1 MLAFLYTSVVF
12 CSVSKKNVWIK
23 ASNMIIRHDIPDR
36 NSLVNES
43 DYQGIITFFKGD
55 GAGTLIA
62 PLWIL
67 TAAHTARNI
76 PNNHAIA
83 IADDTYTI
91 ERVVLHPDFVGEQP
105 GDVDDIAL
113 VKLNSPVER
122 VATFD
127 LYEGEGE
134 LNQEVLLLG
143 RGDYGN
149 GRVGIIGTDKK
160 LRKATNLIHEVDNR
174 WIKFRFDAPPKC
186 TLLEGVSGIGDS
198 GGPALIDE
206 QGKLLIAGVSSWQ
219 DHEDEAYGL
228 YGAVEYYTR
237 VSRYIIWIRSVCE
250 S

>member
-1 MLAFLYTSVVF
+1 
-12 CSVSKKNVWIK
+12 
-23 ASNMIIRHDIPDR
+23 MIIRHDVPDQ

-43 DYQGIITFFKGD
+43 DYQGIITFFNGD

-76 PNNHAIA
+76 PDNHTIA
-83 IADDTYTI
+83 IADYKYTI
-91 ERVVLHPDFVGEQP
+91 EQVVLHPDFVGEQP

-113 VKLNSPVER
+113 VKLSLPVDE
-122 VATFD
+122 VSTYD
-127 LYEGEGE
+127 LYTGETE
-134 LNQEVLLLG
+134 LGKEVLLFG

-149 GRVGIIGTDKK
+149 GQRGTIGTDKK
-160 LRKATNLIHEVDNR
+160 LRKATNLIDEVDNY
-174 WIKFRFDAPPKC
+174 WLKFRFDAPPNG
-186 TLLEGVSGIGDS
+186 TSLEGVSGIGDS

-219 DHEDEAYGL
+219 DHKDEAYGF
-228 YGAVEYYTR
+228 YDAVEYYTR
-237 VSRYIIWIRSVCE
+237 VSRYVAWIYSVCK